1 MFFIKTIKSEFL
13 IIAKSKHK
21 MYKLQKQDMFQVPWK
36 VVVFDTHTDDNVS
49 LHFFELVEVYNVDIS
64 NHQRF

>member
-1 MFFIKTIKSEFL
+1 MLFIKTIKSEFL

-36 VVVFDTHTDDNVS
+36 VVVFDTHTDDNVVFKRMVH
-49 LHFFELVEVYNVDIS
+49 LLVSTE
-64 NHQRF
+64 H

>member
-36 VVVFDTHTDDNVS
+36 VVVLTHALT
-49 LHFFELVEVYNVDIS
+49 IM
-64 NHQRF
+64 